1 LFRLGQT
8 ERIGRR
14 NLLIRQTK
22 DNISYWLRK
31 KRGGRLEAVRNLTS
45 FRAATAM
52 PFLMIKNLPRYECL
66 LAAAKE
72 FPDLDPWA
80 CAVYLHLL
88 RAGDEV
94 FKVAER
100 NLNRHAISPGRFG
113 VLMLLGGG
121 AHARDP
127 DSDGADDPGLAPG
140 PHTPAELA
148 DAAGVTRATMTGLV
162 DTLERDGLVRR
173 VPDKEDRRMMSVV
186 LTPKARQFLSDM
198 LPGHFRLMAALA
210 STLSESERQT
220 LVALLNKIIERA
232 VANPGNDEVGADVLP
247 ESLPTH
253 RILPA
258 ESVKRSKARYQTIHH
273 TTHAQA

>member
-1 LFRLGQT
+1 
-8 ERIGRR
+8 
-14 NLLIRQTK
+14 
-22 DNISYWLRK
+22 
-31 KRGGRLEAVRNLTS
+31 
-45 FRAATAM
+45 M

-100 NLNRHAISPGRFG
+100 NLNRHAISPGRFA
-113 VLMLLGGG
+113 VLMLLWGGG
-121 AHARDP
+121 PTRGP
-127 DSDGADDPGLAPG
+127 EGADDPGLAPG
-140 PHTPAELA
+140 PRTPAELA
-148 DAAGVTRATMTGLV
+148 EAAGVTRATMTGLV

-173 VPDKEDRRMMSVV
+173 VPDREDRRMMSVV
-186 LTPKARQFLSDM
+186 LTPKARQFLSRM
-198 LPGHFRLMAALA
+198 LPGHFQLMAALT

-220 LVALLNKIIERA
+220 LVMLLNKIIEQA
-232 VANPGNDEVGADVLP
+232 TAIPGDGHLDADVLP
-247 ESLPTH
+247 GSAPAR

-258 ESVKRSKARYQTIHH
+258 GPAKRPQAGYQTTHH
-273 TTHAQA
+273 TTHGPT

>member
-1 LFRLGQT
+1 
-8 ERIGRR
+8 
-14 NLLIRQTK
+14 
-22 DNISYWLRK
+22 
-31 KRGGRLEAVRNLTS
+31 
-45 FRAATAM
+45 M

-66 LAAAKE
+66 LAAANE

-94 FKVAER
+94 FEVAEQ

-113 VLMLLGGG
+113 VLMLLWGG

-127 DSDGADDPGLAPG
+127 EGGNADDLCLPPG
-140 PHTPAELA
+140 PRSPAELA

-198 LPGHFRLMAALA
+198 LPGHFQLMAALT
-210 STLSESERQT
+210 STLSEPERQT

-232 VANPGNDEVGADVLP
+232 VAITGNGDDRADVLP
-247 ESLPTH
+247 VVPHAH
-253 RILPA
+253 RIPA
-258 ESVKRSKARYQTIHH
+258 AGPVKRSKAEYQSAHPN
-273 TTHAQA
+273 THERA

>member
-1 LFRLGQT
+1 
-8 ERIGRR
+8 
-14 NLLIRQTK
+14 
-22 DNISYWLRK
+22 
-31 KRGGRLEAVRNLTS
+31 
-45 FRAATAM
+45 
-52 PFLMIKNLPRYECL
+52 MIKNLPRYECL

-94 FKVAER
+94 FEVAER
-100 NLNRHAISPGRFG
+100 NLNRHDISPGRFG
-113 VLMLLGGG
+113 VLMLLWSG
-121 AHARDP
+121 ARSRNPEGNGD
-127 DSDGADDPGLAPG
+127 DDPCLAPG
-140 PHTPAELA
+140 PRTPAKLA

-173 VPDKEDRRMMSVV
+173 VPDKEDRRMMSVI

-198 LPGHFRLMAALA
+198 LPGHFQLMAALT

-232 VANPGNDEVGADVLP
+232 VAIPGNGDGRADVLP
-247 ESLPTH
+247 VSPPTH

-258 ESVKRSKARYQTIHH
+258 GSVKRSNAEYQSPHLI
-273 TTHAQA
+273 THERA